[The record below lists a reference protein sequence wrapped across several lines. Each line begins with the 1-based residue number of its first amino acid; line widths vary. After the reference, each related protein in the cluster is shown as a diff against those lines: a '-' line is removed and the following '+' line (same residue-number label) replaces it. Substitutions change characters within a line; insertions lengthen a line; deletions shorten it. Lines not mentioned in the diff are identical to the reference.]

1 VDVQDIRADFPILQR
16 QVNGRPL
23 IYLDNAATTHK
34 PRQVLETIQA
44 YYTTYNAN
52 IHRSP
57 HLLGQQ
63 ATDLYEQA
71 HRNVATFIGA
81 EDWREIVFVR
91 NSTEAI
97 NLVAYSLLHGE
108 NEQLWLEPGDEIVLT
123 LMEHHSNL
131 VPWQMMR
138 QRGIQIKFV
147 DVGQDGTLDLEQ
159 LETLIGER
167 TKLVCCA
174 HVSNV
179 LGTINPVREIGRMAH
194 RAGALFLVDG
204 AQSVPHMPVSVR
216 EIGCDF
222 MAFSGHKMLA
232 PMGTGVLYGR
242 RELLQAMSPFL
253 YGGDMIADVSLQ
265 DVTWNELPWKFEAG
279 TPNVCG
285 GIALG
290 GATER
295 KSGRHLTGAMDY
307 LEQLGM
313 DAVRAHE
320 IELTARIL
328 HGLQEMP
335 EIEIYGPPDAR
346 QRCGVVAFNV
356 VKEGARVDAHLV
368 AQLLNDEGIAVRA
381 GGHCAYPLA
390 QRFEIAGTVR
400 ASFYVYNTV
409 AEVDRFLR
417 ELLVIVSQKL
427 L

>member
-1 VDVQDIRADFPILQR
+1 VDIERIRQDFPILER
-16 QVNGRPL
+16 QIDGRPL
-23 IYLDNAATTHK
+23 VYLDNAATTHK
-34 PRQVLETIQA
+34 PRQVLETIQSF
-44 YYTTYNAN
+44 YTTYNAN

-57 HLLGQQ
+57 HRLGQE
-63 ATDLYEQA
+63 ATELYEQA
-71 HRNVATFIGA
+71 HRGIARFIDA
-81 EDWREIVFVR
+81 ADWREIVLVR

-108 NEQLWLEPGDEIVLT
+108 NERLRLAPGDEIVLT
-123 LMEHHSNL
+123 VMEHHSNL

-138 QRGIQIKFV
+138 KHGIQVRYV
-147 DVGQDGTLDLEQ
+147 DVGPDGTLDLAQ
-159 LETLIGER
+159 METLIGER
-167 TKLVCCA
+167 TRLVCCA

-216 EIGCDF
+216 EMGCDF
-222 MAFSGHKMLA
+222 LAFSGHKMLA
-232 PMGTGVLYGR
+232 PMGTGALYGR
-242 RELLQAMSPFL
+242 RELLREMSPFL

-279 TPNVCG
+279 TPDVCG

-295 KSGRHLTGAMDY
+295 RSGQRLTGAIDY
-307 LEQLGM
+307 LERLSM

-320 IELTARIL
+320 VDLTARML
-328 HGLQEMP
+328 RGLQALP
-335 EIEIYGPPDAR
+335 EIVIYGPPDAR

-356 VKEGARVDAHLV
+356 IKDNAPVDAHLI
-368 AQLLNDEGIAVRA
+368 AELLNDEGIAVRA

-390 QRFEIAGTVR
+390 QRLEIAGTVR
-400 ASFYVYNTV
+400 ASFYVYNTA
-409 AEVDRFLR
+409 AEVDYALQAIQ
-417 ELLVIVSQKL
+417 EIVTHKL